1 MKFVRSAAT
10 TLVLLSLYSVFAHA
24 QSGFGTR
31 PTLGIFGGVTLPSGD
46 FGDEVGIGAHA
57 GGLVSIRAYKQ
68 LDIRVDGAWNKFKS
82 KDIVFS
88 DATLE
93 TYATLI
99 YGTLNGVLN
108 LGPDSSSY
116 PGDHSV
122 SPYLLFGGGAYNL
135 DYAEEC
141 TGNCGQFVQSEG
153 KTFWG
158 LSLGAGSNAT
168 FGPLHPFAEARWHRI
183 QRGDKY
189 GGTRS
194 LFTFS
199 AGLRFR

>member
-1 MKFVRSAAT
+1 MKLVRSIRVIFA
-10 TLVLLSLYSVFAHA
+10 LLSICSVSAQA

-31 PTLGIFGGVTLPSGD
+31 PTLGIFGGLTLPSGD
-46 FGDEVGIGAHA
+46 LGDELGIGAHA
-57 GGLVSIRAYKQ
+57 GALVSIRAYKQ

-82 KDIVFS
+82 KDIEFS

-93 TYATLI
+93 TYGKLI
-99 YGTLNGVLN
+99 YGTVNGVLN

-116 PGDHSV
+116 PGDNSV
-122 SPYLLFGGGAYNL
+122 SPYLLFGSGAYNL
-135 DYAEEC
+135 DYDEEC
-141 TGNCGQFVQSEG
+141 SGNCGQFVQSEG

-158 LSLGAGSNAT
+158 FSLGAGSNAT

-183 QRGDKY
+183 QRGDSY
-189 GGTRS
+189 GGARS